1 MATDD
6 RPPQK
11 STTGRLRRGA
21 LAVAAGAGCMIALMV
36 LPGGAELVEAGVAL
50 LGIALLVAGTLWVGG
65 SADHRIA

>member
-6 RPPQK
+6 RTPQK
-11 STTGRLRRGA
+11 STTGRLRRGG
-21 LAVAAGAGCMIALMV
+21 LAVAAGAGCMIALMI